1 MEDNNKA
8 NIVFNI
14 SGGNNQ
20 ILPNAIKAEQNF
32 YGDKYIE
39 EMMKAKT
46 QSQEPVLSPETTRLS
61 LYINNVEA
69 LAEYVAKLSACT
81 NAKELAQVVMD
92 MVNDTD
98 VKVDQD
104 IMVKQEFMNEN
115 HYADISR
122 LHCLLRKMM
131 PKEYHDLIDQ
141 IKECQ
146 DPHVIFNIHGGNNL
160 IAPNASQAEQKV
172 EEKPSDELKNKIK
185 NNQERR
191 PMDLQVQQFS
201 DIDLNDSFFDSLR
214 ASYPEFN
221 EWYNKKAA
229 AGATAYC
236 YYVDNEL
243 KDFLYLKI
251 EEEELSDLTP
261 VLPVKRR
268 LKVGTFKVDNEDR
281 HTTRG
286 ERFMKKIMDKAI
298 AEDVDEIYVTM
309 FPTEELRKLVTM
321 FEKFG
326 FSHIADKKHEDGS
339 SEYVLVKDMRTQVND
354 LMLDYPFVRKA
365 GSRKY
370 VLSINPEYHTKLFPD
385 SILTNELKYDLIQDV
400 SETNSIYK
408 IYICWMRGVKE
419 LKKGDK
425 LIIYR
430 TNDYKGSAAYRSVC
444 TSVCT
449 VCEVKTI
456 TDFADED
463 AFVKYTN
470 RYSVFGEEELRDW
483 YKNKDY
489 FTVIKMVYNIAF
501 TKKVINK
508 VMKERVGLNPRYW
521 GFFRLTDAQF
531 DKLLELGEINERYI
545 VD

>member
-1 MEDNNKA
+1 MEDKYLYMIRKA
-8 NIVFNI
+8 
-14 SGGNNQ
+14 
-20 ILPNAIKAEQNF
+20 
-32 YGDKYIE
+32 
-39 EMMKAKT
+39 
-46 QSQEPVLSPETTRLS
+46 
-61 LYINNVEA
+61 
-69 LAEYVAKLSACT
+69 
-81 NAKELAQVVMD
+81 
-92 MVNDTD
+92 
-98 VKVDQD
+98 
-104 IMVKQEFMNEN
+104 QEFMNEN
-115 HYADISR
+115 HFADVSR
-122 LHCLLRKMM
+122 VQCLLRKMM
-131 PKEYHDLIDQ
+131 SKEYHGLIDQ

-160 IAPNASQAEQKV
+160 IAPNASQTEQKV
-172 EEKPSDELKNKIK
+172 VEKPADELKNKIS

-191 PMDLQVQQFS
+191 PMDLQVQRFS

-261 VLPVKRR
+261 ALPAKKR

-309 FPTEELRKLVTM
+309 FPTEELQGLIRM

-326 FSHIADKKHEDGS
+326 FSHIADKPHEGGNA
-339 SEYVLVKDMRTQVND
+339 EYVLIKDMTTHVD
-354 LMLDYPFVRKA
+354 DFKLDYPFVKKA
-365 GSRKY
+365 SSNKY
-370 VLSINPEYHTKLFPD
+370 VLSIVPEFHTHLFPD
-385 SILTNELKYDLIQDV
+385 SILKNEKKYDLIQDV

-408 IYICWMRGVKE
+408 IYLCWMQGTRN
-419 LKKGDK
+419 LKAGDK

-430 TNDYKGSAAYRSVC
+430 TSDEEGKAYYRSVC

-449 VCEVKTI
+449 VCEVKTYR
-456 TDFADED
+456 DFENEEE
-463 AFVKYTN
+463 FIKYTN
-470 RYSVFGEEELRDW
+470 RYSVFKEHELRRW
-483 YKNKDY
+483 YKNKNY
-489 FTVIKMVYNIAF
+489 FIVIKMVYNIAF
-501 TKKVINK
+501 TKKVINM
-508 VMKERVGLNPRYW
+508 VMKEQVGLNPKYW
-521 GFFRLTDAQF
+521 GFFKLTDAQF
-531 DKLLELGEINERYI
+531 DKLLELGEIDERYI
-545 VD
+545 ID

>member
-1 MEDNNKA
+1 MIRKA
-8 NIVFNI
+8 
-14 SGGNNQ
+14 
-20 ILPNAIKAEQNF
+20 
-32 YGDKYIE
+32 
-39 EMMKAKT
+39 
-46 QSQEPVLSPETTRLS
+46 
-61 LYINNVEA
+61 
-69 LAEYVAKLSACT
+69 
-81 NAKELAQVVMD
+81 
-92 MVNDTD
+92 
-98 VKVDQD
+98 
-104 IMVKQEFMNEN
+104 QEFMNEN
-115 HYADISR
+115 HFADVSR
-122 LHCLLRKMM
+122 VQCLLRKMM
-131 PKEYHDLIDQ
+131 SEEYHGLIDQ

-172 EEKPSDELKNKIK
+172 VEKPADELKNKIR

-191 PMDLQVQQFS
+191 PMDLQVQRFS
-201 DIDLNDSFFDSLR
+201 DINLNDSFFDSLR

-261 VLPVKRR
+261 ALPAKKR

-309 FPTEELRKLVTM
+309 FPTEELQGLIRM

-326 FSHIADKKHEDGS
+326 FSHIADKPHEGGNA
-339 SEYVLVKDMRTQVND
+339 EYVLIKDMTTHVD
-354 LMLDYPFVRKA
+354 DFKLDYTFVKKA
-365 GSRKY
+365 SSNKY
-370 VLSINPEYHTKLFPD
+370 VLSIVPEFHTHLFPD
-385 SILTNELKYDLIQDV
+385 SILKNEKKYDLIQDV

-408 IYICWMRGVKE
+408 IYLCWMQGTRN
-419 LKKGDK
+419 LKAGDK

-430 TNDYKGSAAYRSVC
+430 TSDEEGKAYYRSVC

-449 VCEVKTI
+449 VCEVKTYR
-456 TDFADED
+456 DFENEEE
-463 AFVKYTN
+463 FIKYTN
-470 RYSVFGEEELRDW
+470 RYSVFKEHELRRW
-483 YKNKDY
+483 YKNKNY
-489 FTVIKMVYNIAF
+489 FIVIKMVYNIAF
-501 TKKVINK
+501 TKKVINM
-508 VMKERVGLNPRYW
+508 VMKEQVGLNPKYW
-521 GFFRLTDAQF
+521 GFFKLTDAQF
-531 DKLLELGEINERYI
+531 DKLLELGEIDERYI
-545 VD
+545 ID

>member
-1 MEDNNKA
+1 MIRKA
-8 NIVFNI
+8 
-14 SGGNNQ
+14 
-20 ILPNAIKAEQNF
+20 
-32 YGDKYIE
+32 
-39 EMMKAKT
+39 
-46 QSQEPVLSPETTRLS
+46 
-61 LYINNVEA
+61 
-69 LAEYVAKLSACT
+69 
-81 NAKELAQVVMD
+81 
-92 MVNDTD
+92 
-98 VKVDQD
+98 
-104 IMVKQEFMNEN
+104 QEFMNEN
-115 HYADISR
+115 HFADVSR
-122 LHCLLRKMM
+122 VQCLLRKMM
-131 PKEYHDLIDQ
+131 SKEYHGLIDQ

-172 EEKPSDELKNKIK
+172 GEKPADELKNKIR
-185 NNQERR
+185 NNQERK
-191 PMDLQVQQFS
+191 PMDLQVQRFS

-261 VLPVKRR
+261 ALPAKKR

-309 FPTEELRKLVTM
+309 FPTEELQGLIRM

-326 FSHIADKKHEDGS
+326 FSHIADKPHEGGNV
-339 SEYVLVKDMRTQVND
+339 EYVLIKDMTTHVD
-354 LMLDYPFVRKA
+354 DFKLDYPFVKKA
-365 GSRKY
+365 SSNKY
-370 VLSINPEYHTKLFPD
+370 VLSIVPEFHTHLFPD
-385 SILTNELKYDLIQDV
+385 SILKNEKKYDLIQDV

-408 IYICWMRGVKE
+408 IYLCWMQDTRN
-419 LKKGDK
+419 LKAGDK

-430 TNDYKGSAAYRSVC
+430 TSDEEGKAYYRSVC

-449 VCEVKTI
+449 VCEVKTYR
-456 TDFADED
+456 DFENEEE
-463 AFVKYTN
+463 FIKYTN
-470 RYSVFGEEELRDW
+470 RYSVFKEHELRRW
-483 YKNKDY
+483 YKNKKY
-489 FTVIKMVYNIAF
+489 FIVIKMVYNIAF
-501 TKKVINK
+501 TKKVINM
-508 VMKERVGLNPRYW
+508 VMKEQVGLNPKYW
-521 GFFRLTDAQF
+521 GFFKLTDAQF
-531 DKLLELGEINERYI
+531 DKLLELGEIDERYI
-545 VD
+545 ID

>member
-1 MEDNNKA
+1 MEDKYLYMIRKA
-8 NIVFNI
+8 
-14 SGGNNQ
+14 
-20 ILPNAIKAEQNF
+20 
-32 YGDKYIE
+32 
-39 EMMKAKT
+39 
-46 QSQEPVLSPETTRLS
+46 
-61 LYINNVEA
+61 
-69 LAEYVAKLSACT
+69 
-81 NAKELAQVVMD
+81 
-92 MVNDTD
+92 
-98 VKVDQD
+98 
-104 IMVKQEFMNEN
+104 QEFMNEN
-115 HYADISR
+115 HFADVSR
-122 LHCLLRKMM
+122 VQCLLRKMM
-131 PKEYHDLIDQ
+131 SKEYHGLIDQ

-172 EEKPSDELKNKIK
+172 VEKPADELKNKIR

-191 PMDLQVQQFS
+191 PMDLQIQRFS
-201 DIDLNDSFFDSLR
+201 DIDLNDSFFNSLR

-261 VLPVKRR
+261 VLPAKKR

-309 FPTEELRKLVTM
+309 FPTEELQGLIRM

-326 FSHIADKKHEDGS
+326 FSHIADKPHEGGNA
-339 SEYVLVKDMRTQVND
+339 EYVLIKDMTTHVD
-354 LMLDYPFVRKA
+354 DFKLDYPFVKKA
-365 GSRKY
+365 SSNKY
-370 VLSINPEYHTKLFPD
+370 VLSIVPEFHTHLFPD
-385 SILTNELKYDLIQDV
+385 SILKNEKKYDLIQDV

-408 IYICWMRGVKE
+408 IYLCWMQGTRN
-419 LKKGDK
+419 LKAGDK

-430 TNDYKGSAAYRSVC
+430 TSDEEGKAYYRSVC

-449 VCEVKTI
+449 VCEVKTYR
-456 TDFADED
+456 DFENEEE
-463 AFVKYTN
+463 FIKYTN
-470 RYSVFGEEELRDW
+470 RYSVFKEHELRRW
-483 YKNKDY
+483 YKYKNN
-489 FTVIKMVYNIAF
+489 FIVIKMVYNIAF
-501 TKKVINK
+501 TKKVINM
-508 VMKERVGLNPRYW
+508 VMKEQVGLNPKYW
-521 GFFRLTDAQF
+521 GFFKLTDAQF
-531 DKLLELGEINERYI
+531 DKLLELGEIDERYI
-545 VD
+545 ID

>member
-1 MEDNNKA
+1 MIRKA
-8 NIVFNI
+8 
-14 SGGNNQ
+14 
-20 ILPNAIKAEQNF
+20 
-32 YGDKYIE
+32 
-39 EMMKAKT
+39 
-46 QSQEPVLSPETTRLS
+46 
-61 LYINNVEA
+61 
-69 LAEYVAKLSACT
+69 
-81 NAKELAQVVMD
+81 
-92 MVNDTD
+92 
-98 VKVDQD
+98 
-104 IMVKQEFMNEN
+104 QEFMNEN
-115 HYADISR
+115 HFADVSR
-122 LHCLLRKMM
+122 VQCLLRKMM
-131 PKEYHDLIDQ
+131 SKEYHGLIDQ

-172 EEKPSDELKNKIK
+172 GEKPADELKNKIR

-191 PMDLQVQQFS
+191 PMDLQVQRFS

-261 VLPVKRR
+261 ALPAKKR

-309 FPTEELRKLVTM
+309 FPTEELQGLIRM

-326 FSHIADKKHEDGS
+326 FSHIADKPHEGGNA
-339 SEYVLVKDMRTQVND
+339 EYVLIKDMTTHVD
-354 LMLDYPFVRKA
+354 DFKLDYPFVKKA
-365 GSRKY
+365 SSNKY
-370 VLSINPEYHTKLFPD
+370 VLSIVPKFHTHLFPD
-385 SILTNELKYDLIQDV
+385 SILKNEKKYDLIQDV

-408 IYICWMRGVKE
+408 IYVCWMQDTRN
-419 LKKGDK
+419 LKAGDK

-430 TNDYKGSAAYRSVC
+430 TSDEEGKAYYRSVC

-449 VCEVKTI
+449 VCEVKTYR
-456 TDFADED
+456 DFENEEE
-463 AFVKYTN
+463 FIKYTN
-470 RYSVFGEEELRDW
+470 RYSVFKEHELRRW
-483 YKNKDY
+483 YKYKKY
-489 FTVIKMVYNIAF
+489 FIVIKMVYNIAF
-501 TKKVINK
+501 TKKVINM
-508 VMKERVGLNPRYW
+508 VMKEQVGLNPKYW
-521 GFFRLTDAQF
+521 GFFKLTDAQF
-531 DKLLELGEINERYI
+531 DKLLELGEIDERYI
-545 VD
+545 ID

>member
-1 MEDNNKA
+1 MIRKA
-8 NIVFNI
+8 
-14 SGGNNQ
+14 
-20 ILPNAIKAEQNF
+20 
-32 YGDKYIE
+32 
-39 EMMKAKT
+39 
-46 QSQEPVLSPETTRLS
+46 
-61 LYINNVEA
+61 
-69 LAEYVAKLSACT
+69 
-81 NAKELAQVVMD
+81 
-92 MVNDTD
+92 
-98 VKVDQD
+98 
-104 IMVKQEFMNEN
+104 QEFMNEN
-115 HYADISR
+115 HFADVSR
-122 LHCLLRKMM
+122 VQCLLRKMM
-131 PKEYHDLIDQ
+131 SKEYHGLIDQ

-172 EEKPSDELKNKIK
+172 GEKPADELKNKIR

-191 PMDLQVQQFS
+191 PMDLQVQRFS

-261 VLPVKRR
+261 ALPAKKR

-286 ERFMKKIMDKAI
+286 ERFMKKIMDMAI

-309 FPTEELRKLVTM
+309 FPTEELQGLIRM

-326 FSHIADKKHEDGS
+326 FSHIADKPHEGGNA
-339 SEYVLVKDMRTQVND
+339 EYVLIKDMTTHVD
-354 LMLDYPFVRKA
+354 DFKLDYPFVKKA
-365 GSRKY
+365 SSNKY
-370 VLSINPEYHTKLFPD
+370 VLSIVPEFHTHLFPD
-385 SILTNELKYDLIQDV
+385 SILKNEKKYDLIQDV

-408 IYICWMRGVKE
+408 IYLCWMQDTRN
-419 LKKGDK
+419 LKAGDK

-430 TNDYKGSAAYRSVC
+430 TSDEEGKAYYRSVC

-449 VCEVKTI
+449 VCEVKTYR
-456 TDFADED
+456 DFENEEE
-463 AFVKYTN
+463 FIKYTN
-470 RYSVFGEEELRDW
+470 RYSVFKEHELRRW
-483 YKNKDY
+483 YKNKKY
-489 FTVIKMVYNIAF
+489 FIVIKMVYNIAF
-501 TKKVINK
+501 TKKVINM
-508 VMKERVGLNPRYW
+508 VMKEQVGLNPKYW
-521 GFFRLTDAQF
+521 GFFKLTDAQF
-531 DKLLELGEINERYI
+531 DKLLELGEIDERYI

>member
-1 MEDNNKA
+1 MEDKYLYMIRKA
-8 NIVFNI
+8 
-14 SGGNNQ
+14 
-20 ILPNAIKAEQNF
+20 
-32 YGDKYIE
+32 
-39 EMMKAKT
+39 
-46 QSQEPVLSPETTRLS
+46 
-61 LYINNVEA
+61 
-69 LAEYVAKLSACT
+69 
-81 NAKELAQVVMD
+81 
-92 MVNDTD
+92 
-98 VKVDQD
+98 
-104 IMVKQEFMNEN
+104 QEFMNEN
-115 HYADISR
+115 HFADVSR
-122 LHCLLRKMM
+122 VQCLLRKMM
-131 PKEYHDLIDQ
+131 SKEYHGLIDQ

-172 EEKPSDELKNKIK
+172 VEKPADELKNKIR

-191 PMDLQVQQFS
+191 PMDLQVQRFS

-261 VLPVKRR
+261 ALPAKKR

-286 ERFMKKIMDKAI
+286 ERFMKKIMDMAI

-309 FPTEELRKLVTM
+309 FPTEELQGLIRM

-326 FSHIADKKHEDGS
+326 FSHIADKPHEGGNA
-339 SEYVLVKDMRTQVND
+339 EYVLIKDMTTHVD
-354 LMLDYPFVRKA
+354 DFKLDYPFVKKA
-365 GSRKY
+365 SSNKY
-370 VLSINPEYHTKLFPD
+370 VLSIVPEFHTHLFPD
-385 SILTNELKYDLIQDV
+385 SILKNEKKYDLIQDV

-408 IYICWMRGVKE
+408 IYLCWMQGTRN
-419 LKKGDK
+419 LKAGDK

-430 TNDYKGSAAYRSVC
+430 TSDEEGKAYYRSVC

-449 VCEVKTI
+449 VCEVKTYR
-456 TDFADED
+456 DFENEEE
-463 AFVKYTN
+463 FIKYTN
-470 RYSVFGEEELRDW
+470 RYSVFKEHELRRW
-483 YKNKDY
+483 YKNKKY
-489 FTVIKMVYNIAF
+489 FIVIKMVYNIAF
-501 TKKVINK
+501 TKKVINM
-508 VMKERVGLNPRYW
+508 VMKEQVGLNPKYW
-521 GFFRLTDAQF
+521 GFFKLTDAQF
-531 DKLLELGEINERYI
+531 DKLLELGEIDERYI
-545 VD
+545 ID